1 MFFVLKNGAVDPSP
15 KKKQILKR
23 VSGIAA
29 DEKQGDSEIVPT
41 LHLYSIYYRVQ

>member
-1 MFFVLKNGAVDPSP
+1 MFFVLKNGAVDPS
-15 KKKQILKR
+15 KKRKQILKI

-29 DEKQGDSEIVPT
+29 DTKQGNSEIVLT